1 MAGSFDLLVG
11 GAAITDFDTSLLDV
25 EIEENVDMPGAFRVS
40 LPIKVS
46 STGDYDTPTDPRF
59 GPMSN
64 IAVTAQAADGQ
75 AHCLIDGYVLAHEI
89 HLDAA
94 AASSTL
100 KISGQDAS
108 WLMNMSETV
117 REWADVTDGAAAN
130 TIFGDYGFTPD
141 PKNLDDDSAAHTSD
155 TASLMQRASDAQFLR
170 DLARRSGKFFRVYCT
185 DKPGVRTGAFVTPAV
200 DGDAVLT
207 LTLNPSD
214 KANIGPL
221 GVSWDIMRP
230 TSIGARQLLFTDS
243 SGESAGGDSTD
254 PGIADLDATGL
265 SDFAEQPVS
274 ALLTTPAVDSG
285 TLDQRARAVL
295 REAGW
300 FVRCEGST
308 DTSRLGA
315 ILRAGTVVQVE
326 AAGSLHSGKYLVWS
340 VRHHIHANAHEMK
353 FVLMRNAVGSAAP
366 PAGGLL

>member
-1 MAGSFDLLVG
+1 MPSSFDLLVDG
-11 GAAITDFDTSLLDV
+11 SPIADFDTTLLDV

-40 LPIKVS
+40 LPVKVS
-46 STGDYDTPTDPRF
+46 AEGDYDTPSDPRF
-59 GPMSN
+59 GPMAN
-64 IAVTAQAADGQ
+64 IAVTAQASDGQ

-89 HLDAA
+89 QLDVAA
-94 AASSTL
+94 AASTL

-117 REWADVTDGAAAN
+117 REWADVTDAAAAN

-141 PKNLDDDSAAHTSD
+141 PKNFDDDSSTHTSD

-185 DKPGVRTGAFVTPAV
+185 DTPGVRTGAFVTPSV
-200 DGDAVLT
+200 DGDAVVT

-214 KANIGPL
+214 EANIGPL

-230 TSIGARQLLFTDS
+230 TSVSAQQLLFTDS
-243 SGESAGGDSTD
+243 DGEPAGGDTTD
-254 PGIADLDATGL
+254 SGIADLDSSGL

-274 ALLTTPAVDSG
+274 ALLTTVAVDSG
-285 TLDQRARAVL
+285 TLEQRARSVL

-315 ILRAGTVVQVE
+315 ILRAGTIAQVE

-340 VRHHIHANAHEMK
+340 VRHHITANAHEMK
-353 FVLMRNAVGSAAP
+353 FVLMRNAVGSSGP
-366 PAGGLL
+366 PSGGF

>member
-1 MAGSFDLLVG
+1 MPSSFDLLVG
-11 GAAITDFDTSLLDV
+11 GAAITDFDATLLDL

-46 STGDYDTPTDPRF
+46 AEGDYDTPSDPRF

-75 AHCLIDGYVLAHEI
+75 AHCLIDGYILAHEI

-94 AASSTL
+94 AAASTL
-100 KISGQDAS
+100 KVSGQDAS

-117 REWADVTDGAAAN
+117 REWADVTDAAAAN

-141 PKNLDDDSAAHTSD
+141 PKNLDDDSPAHTSD

-170 DLARRSGKFFRVYCT
+170 GLARRSGKFFRVFCT
-185 DKPGVRTGAFVTPAV
+185 DTPGVRVGAFVAPTV
-200 DGDAVLT
+200 DGDPVVT

-221 GVSWDIMRP
+221 DVSWDIMRP
-230 TSIGARQLLFTDS
+230 TSISAQQLLFTDS
-243 SGESAGGDSTD
+243 SGEAAGGDTTD
-254 PGIADLDATGL
+254 SGIADLDANGL
-265 SDFAEQPVS
+265 SDFAAESVS
-274 ALLTTPAVDSG
+274 ALLTTQAVDSG
-285 TLDQRARAVL
+285 TLDQRARSVL

-308 DTSRLGA
+308 DAGRLGA
-315 ILRAGTVVQVE
+315 ILRAGTVAQVE

-340 VRHHIHANAHEMK
+340 VRHHITANAHEMK
-353 FVLMRNAVGSAAP
+353 FVLMRNAVGAAAP